1 MYAQISRAKSGLAN
15 YLEKGI
21 RQDSQYTRSEKDN
34 IISLYGSLET
44 FKQTEEYLNKEK
56 NYKYNY
62 LHITISYS
70 KEDMIKMDSMSYEE
84 RIAMKKDIVM
94 SYIKHHTSGYDL
106 DNEVIAYAETHQP
119 IIKYENNKER
129 LEHEHIAI
137 ALYNPLNDTKL
148 RTTFYNNSYI
158 DDTLQTYINKK
169 YGLTIPRDRQKDKTL
184 GNESKIGKLRKEWI
198 EQIKDIKN
206 SDELIHYLENDL
218 NYKENIDYK
227 ISGSKNYKYVKLIDK
242 GINSKGEKEDVNL
255 RGKQLEHLTVLSD
268 NRYIYPRY
276 KSVKELEQVLTS
288 YYEQR
293 IKQIDNRRS
302 KETKEAI
309 KEIYKEEVKDNEYSL
324 TTATYQQKIFY
335 KHYKHLIDK
344 DLDLKGYY
352 VDIPKNDNNNTKF
365 INKAKN
371 INIEDKGD
379 KIVSHIN
386 DKENLQERV
395 RLMLNVA
402 EAKKWNIN
410 NLEIN
415 GSKEFKEEA
424 EKQIAERIRL
434 QEQLQK
440 KNDKTLSYTE
450 AVAIKQEIDKRP
462 TTATQTYKQQA
473 QQKQEQTKA
482 DNDISLTMLKQNLQ
496 AQRVLDYAI
505 EKYKLNPND
514 YEITEDNKINNKNNK
529 QKPKNVIDFLQ
540 KEVNIKTSEAIDITK
555 ELYKQQPLNIN
566 TQEEQRE
573 VNTMPMKLS
582 ICKDTNPNALSKWE
596 QVEVTNYAQLASYM
610 KQYPYSQAIYDNQY
624 RNADNA
630 NSFNNVLIY
639 DIDNDKDTP
648 QLAINEAKQLL
659 EKHNISAMIL
669 PSKSNNIDKNGYTA
683 ERYRIVIP
691 TNKAITINDKDT
703 YREFQKITARAL
715 KIDKYVDNKALNDR
729 ARFYYKS
736 PISAEPTVIKS
747 DRVMNIEN
755 LQTKAIENIAEQRR
769 IREAEQQRAKEI
781 KANLSQYKT
790 VQREQSNNLTYANV
804 DKIMQLDIRQLIN
817 HFEKQS
823 ENYKE
828 GSYEMI
834 KTANAKYSII
844 DNNVAHDF
852 KNDKTYNSLTYLQHK
867 IGTSNINNVA
877 RELEKITG
885 ESYMEIN
892 YPRVKEAVIK
902 ARQSATNDKSF
913 EQSLKDYFNV
923 KYTKL
928 NKDSI
933 TIADK
938 EIKLS
943 DIKHSKQDIIK
954 DLQSNREAEQQRQQ
968 RQQSRGYKMSR

>member
-1 MYAQISRAKSGLAN
+1 MIARITRAKSGLSD
-15 YLEKGI
+15 YLEKGH
-21 RQDSQYTRSEKDN
+21 RKDSEYTRSQKDN
-34 IISLYGSLET
+34 VIPIYGNLET
-44 FKQTEEYLNKEK
+44 FRQTEQYLNKEK
-56 NYKYNY
+56 NYKDNY

-70 KEDMIKMDSMSYEE
+70 KEDMQLMDSMTDDEKM
-84 RIAMKKDIVM
+84 AMKKDIAM
-94 SYIKHHTSGYDL
+94 TYIKHHTSGYDI
-106 DNEVIAYAETHQP
+106 DNEVIAYVETHQP
-119 IIKYENNKER
+119 IIKYEHNKER

-148 RTTFYNNSYI
+148 QTTFHNNSFI
-158 DDTLQTYINKK
+158 DDTLQAYVNKK
-169 YGLTIPRDRQKDKTL
+169 YGLSQPREHQRERQGIEADTQIAKDRKYY
-184 GNESKIGKLRKEWI
+184 KEAL
-198 EQIKDIKN
+198 KDIKSN
-206 SDELIHYLENDL
+206 SELMQYFKDNNIQ
-218 NYKENIDYK
+218 YKEVQTKSNHYYK
-227 ISGSKNYKYVKLIDK
+227 IINTKGTDINLKGKDFEHIHRFTLDK
-242 GINSKGEKEDVNL
+242 DFVYN
-255 RGKQLEHLTVLSD
+255 EHKD
-268 NRYIYPRY
+268 I
-276 KSVKELEQVLTS
+276 KELEKVLTS
-288 YYEQR
+288 YYEKR
-293 IKQIDNRRS
+293 IEQIDKRRS
-302 KETKEAI
+302 ISTKEAI
-309 KEIYKEEVKDNEYSL
+309 QDIYKEQTKDNEHSL
-324 TTATYQQKIFY
+324 QSASYQQKIFY
-335 KHYKHLIDK
+335 KHYGHLIDN
-344 DLDLKGYY
+344 DLKGYFIDTKE
-352 VDIPKNDNNNTKF
+352 VDNTKF
-365 INKAKN
+365 INKTKN

-379 KIVSHIN
+379 KIISHTN

-450 AVAIKQEIDKRP
+450 AVAVKQEIDKRP

-473 QQKQEQTKA
+473 EQKQEQTKA
-482 DNDISLTMLKQNLQ
+482 DNDISLTMLKQNLS
-496 AQRVLDYAI
+496 AQRVLDYAVD
-505 EKYKLNPND
+505 KYKLNRDD
-514 YEITEDNKINNKNNK
+514 YTITDDNKINNVNNK

-540 KEVNIKTSEAIDITK
+540 RELNIKTSEAIDISK
-555 ELYKQQPLNIN
+555 ELYKKQPLNIKSSE
-566 TQEEQRE
+566 QERE

-582 ICKDTNPNALSKWE
+582 ICKDSNINALSKWE

-610 KQYPYSQAIYDNQY
+610 KQYPYSQAIYDNNY

-648 QLAINEAKQLL
+648 QLTINEAKQLL

-669 PSKSNNIDKNGYTA
+669 PSKSHNIDKNGYTA

-715 KIDKYVDNKALNDR
+715 EIDSYVDNKALNDK

-736 PISAEPTVIKS
+736 PISAEPIQVKAN
-747 DRVMNIEN
+747 RVMNIEN
-755 LQTKAIENIAEQRR
+755 LQIKAIENIAEQRR

-804 DKIMQLDIRQLIN
+804 DKIMQLDIKQLIN
-817 HFEKQS
+817 HFEKDSKSYQ
-823 ENYKE
+823 E
-828 GSYEMI
+828 GSYQMI
-834 KTANAKYSII
+834 KTPTAKYSII

-852 KNDKTYNSLTYLQHK
+852 KSDTTHNSLTYLQHK
-867 IGTSNINNVA
+867 LGTSNINNVA

-885 ESYMEIN
+885 ESYMEVN
-892 YPRVKEAVIK
+892 YPRVKEVVQQ
-902 ARQSATNDKSF
+902 ARERGLNDKGF
-913 EQSLKDYFNV
+913 EQTIKEGFNV
-923 KYTKL
+923 KYAKL
-928 NKDSI
+928 DKDSLH
-933 TIADK
+933 IADK

-943 DIKHSKQDIIK
+943 DIGMQKQDIIK
-954 DLQSNREAEQQRQQ
+954 DLQQNRAEYQREQE
-968 RQQSRGYKMSR
+968 RSRSYDYGMSR

>member
-1 MYAQISRAKSGLAN
+1 MIARTTRAKSGLSD
-15 YLEKGI
+15 YLEKGH
-21 RQDSQYTRSEKDN
+21 RQDSEYTRSQKDN
-34 IISLYGSLET
+34 VIPIYGNLET
-44 FKQTEEYLNKEK
+44 FRQTEQYLNKEK
-56 NYKYNY
+56 NYKDNY

-70 KEDMIKMDSMSYEE
+70 KEDMQLMDSMTDDEKMD
-84 RIAMKKDIVM
+84 MKKDIAM
-94 SYIKHHTSGYDL
+94 TYIKHHTSGYDI
-106 DNEVIAYAETHQP
+106 DNEVIAYVETHQP
-119 IIKYENNKER
+119 IIKYEHNKER

-148 RTTFYNNSYI
+148 QTTFHNNSFI
-158 DDTLQTYINKK
+158 DDTLQAYVNKK
-169 YGLTIPRDRQKDKTL
+169 YGLSQPREHHRERQGIEADTQIAKDRKYY
-184 GNESKIGKLRKEWI
+184 KEAL
-198 EQIKDIKN
+198 KDIKSN
-206 SDELIHYLENDL
+206 SELIQYFKDN
-218 NYKENIDYK
+218 NIQYKEVKTKSNHYYK
-227 ISGSKNYKYVKLIDK
+227 IINTKGTDINLKGKDFEHIHRVTLDK
-242 GINSKGEKEDVNL
+242 DFVYN
-255 RGKQLEHLTVLSD
+255 EHKD
-268 NRYIYPRY
+268 I
-276 KSVKELEQVLTS
+276 KELEKVLSS
-288 YYEQR
+288 YYEKR
-293 IKQIDNRRS
+293 IKQIDKRRS
-302 KETKEAI
+302 ISTKEAI
-309 KEIYKEEVKDNEYSL
+309 QDIYKEQTKDNEHSL
-324 TTATYQQKIFY
+324 QSASYQQKIFY
-335 KHYKHLIDK
+335 KHYGHLIDN
-344 DLDLKGYY
+344 DLKGYY
-352 VDIPKNDNNNTKF
+352 IDTKEADNTKF

-379 KIVSHIN
+379 KIISHTN

-415 GSKEFKEEA
+415 GSKEFREEA
-424 EKQIAERIRL
+424 EKQIADRIRL

-450 AVAIKQEIDKRP
+450 AVAVKQEIDKRP
-462 TTATQTYKQQA
+462 TTATQTYKKEA
-473 QQKQEQTKA
+473 EQKQEQTKA
-482 DNDISLTMLKQNLQ
+482 DNDISLTMLKQNLS
-496 AQRVLDYAI
+496 AQRVLDYAV

-514 YEITEDNKINNKNNK
+514 YTITEDNKINNLNNK

-540 KEVNIKTSEAIDITK
+540 KELNIKTSEAIDISK
-555 ELYKQQPLNIN
+555 ELYRKQPLNIN

-582 ICKDTNPNALSKWE
+582 ICKDNNVNALSKWE

-648 QLAINEAKQLL
+648 QLTINQAKELL

-669 PSKSNNIDKNGYTA
+669 PSKSNNIDKNGHTA

-691 TNKAITINDKDT
+691 TSTAISINDKDT

-715 KIDKYVDNKALNDR
+715 KIDSYVDNKALNDK

-736 PISAEPTVIKS
+736 PISAEPIQAKAN
-747 DRVMNIEN
+747 RVMNIEN

-804 DKIMQLDIRQLIN
+804 DKIMQLDIKQLIN
-817 HFEKQS
+817 HFEKDS
-823 ENYKE
+823 ESYQE
-828 GSYEMI
+828 GSYQMI
-834 KTANAKYSII
+834 KTPTAKYSII

-852 KNDKTYNSLTYLQHK
+852 KSDTTHNSLTYLQHK

-892 YPRVKEAVIK
+892 YPRVKEVVQE
-902 ARQSATNDKSF
+902 ARQRGYNDKGF
-913 EQSLKDYFNV
+913 EEVLKERFNV
-923 KYTKL
+923 KYAKL
-928 NKDSI
+928 DKDSI
-933 TIADK
+933 HIADK

-943 DIKHSKQDIIK
+943 DIDMQKQDIIK
-954 DLQSNREAEQQRQQ
+954 DLQQNRAEYQREQE
-968 RQQSRGYKMSR
+968 RSRSYDYGYSR